1 MKKMLSILLALTLIL
16 GLLAGCGGNTAPLA
30 ASSRS
35 EPAASAA
42 EAEPALETE
51 ESAESDPGAVPE
63 PESVLEASAEDPAET
78 EPVIYELPLTDTETH
93 FSLYTTSAPPF
104 MTAYIGTDGSYN
116 TAHSTM
122 YFLEQTGVKI
132 DYTEIDMFSY
142 AQNFNLMIASGDYPD
157 MLTGMSSYNGG
168 ITKALDDEIIIDLTD
183 YVQNEMPA
191 YHQALDAADV
201 WKDIMTDEGQI
212 LAVNSLSNEEV
223 VNRGPMIRQDWLD
236 AAGLDTPVTYEELTE
251 AGKAIKSQQ
260 GLDYAFFVSA
270 LVNPD
275 ITLSAGFDLPAFD
288 VQTSGSGFYQ
298 ENGEIKSCLVSEN
311 LRDYLKYLG
320 GWYADGLIS
329 KDFFSRISSD
339 VKDAFRGGECAIC
352 WDNADF
358 ITEHNQDAEFAAKG
372 GVACGIP
379 VAVKEPNQTIH
390 FSLGMGNQVGDGV
403 SISTKCQNPDL
414 LIKTLDWCFT
424 EPGIMLCNYGIEGI
438 SYDLDEDGNWSWS
451 KNMTENPDANFRL
464 SLVSYTMTGLPSI
477 FNEER
482 YWSEIYD
489 ESAYSAVETWMA
501 TPNDKAYSLPSSMF
515 FDSDEAAAYSVKVTD
530 VETYA
535 NEYILSAVIGEVD
548 IDATWD
554 DYVEKV
560 WSLGLQDC
568 LDAEQGAYDRY
579 LTRGE

>member
-1 MKKMLSILLALTLIL
+1 
-16 GLLAGCGGNTAPLA
+16 
-30 ASSRS
+30 
-35 EPAASAA
+35 
-42 EAEPALETE
+42 
-51 ESAESDPGAVPE
+51 
-63 PESVLEASAEDPAET
+63 
-78 EPVIYELPLTDTETH
+78 
-93 FSLYTTSAPPF
+93 
-104 MTAYIGTDGSYN
+104 
-116 TAHSTM
+116 
-122 YFLEQTGVKI
+122 
-132 DYTEIDMFSY
+132 
-142 AQNFNLMIASGDYPD
+142 
-157 MLTGMSSYNGG
+157 
-168 ITKALDDEIIIDLTD
+168 
-183 YVQNEMPA
+183 
-191 YHQALDAADV
+191 
-201 WKDIMTDEGQI
+201 
-212 LAVNSLSNEEV
+212 
-223 VNRGPMIRQDWLD
+223 
-236 AAGLDTPVTYEELTE
+236 
-251 AGKAIKSQQ
+251 
-260 GLDYAFFVSA
+260 
-270 LVNPD
+270 
-275 ITLSAGFDLPAFD
+275 
-288 VQTSGSGFYQ
+288 
-298 ENGEIKSCLVSEN
+298 
-311 LRDYLKYLG
+311 
-320 GWYADGLIS
+320 
-329 KDFFSRISSD
+329 
-339 VKDAFRGGECAIC
+339 
-352 WDNADF
+352 
-358 ITEHNQDAEFAAKG
+358 
-372 GVACGIP
+372 
-379 VAVKEPNQTIH
+379 VKEPGQTLH
-390 FSLGMGNQVGDGV
+390 FSLGMGNTVGDGV